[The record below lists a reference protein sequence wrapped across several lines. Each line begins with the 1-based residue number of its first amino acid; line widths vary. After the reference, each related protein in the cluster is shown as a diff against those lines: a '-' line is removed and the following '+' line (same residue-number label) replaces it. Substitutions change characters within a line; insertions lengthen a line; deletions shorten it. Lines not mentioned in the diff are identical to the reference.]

1 MNMDKGTTLIY
12 ITLLMGLTLT
22 GVGGFFAYSGYIG
35 IVPGGGGRYLS
46 NSPMTIVMNIGEF
59 LVFCSFLALVVRY
72 FTQKEND

>member
-1 MNMDKGTTLIY
+1 MDKSSILIC
-12 ITLLMGLTLT
+12 IALLIGLILT
-22 GVGGFFAYSGYIG
+22 GIGGLFAYSGYLG

-72 FTQKEND
+72 FTQKESD